1 MNITAET
8 HPQAATEPPL
18 FALRLGYAGLIPFVG
33 GALLVWL
40 VWPQMP
46 MHAYATMALSAYAA
60 VIVSFLG
67 GIHWGI
73 AFREAEPRPSLFVWG
88 IVPSLA
94 AWVAVMMPPSAG
106 LVIHALM
113 LFVCYLVDRKVYPE
127 FGLQRWL
134 TLRFRLSMVA
144 AASCLLGAAGT

>member
-1 MNITAET
+1 MNTTADI
-8 HPQAATEPPL
+8 HHQAAAEPPL

-33 GALLVWL
+33 GALLIWL
-40 VWPQMP
+40 VWPE
-46 MHAYATMALSAYAA
+46 MHPYTTMALSAYAA

-73 AFREAEPRPSLFVWG
+73 AFREAEPAPSLFVWG

-94 AWVAVMMPPSAG
+94 AWLAVMMPPSAG

-113 LFVCYLVDRKVYPE
+113 LFTCYLVDRKVYPPH
-127 FGLQRWL
+127 GLQRWL